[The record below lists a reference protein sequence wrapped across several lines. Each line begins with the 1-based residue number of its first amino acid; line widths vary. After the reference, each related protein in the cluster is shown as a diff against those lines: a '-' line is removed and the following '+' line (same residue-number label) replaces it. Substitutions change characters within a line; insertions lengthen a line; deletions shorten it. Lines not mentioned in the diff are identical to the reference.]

1 MTFRIDR
8 SSSENLI
15 TFALSGEIGADDA
28 ARLQGLLDGESDRRV
43 VLDLRDV
50 TLADRDAVGLLAHA
64 EATGVSLVNCPEYI
78 RSWIAAEHDGT

>member
-8 SSSENLI
+8 SSSESRI
-15 TFALSGEIGADDA
+15 TFALSGEIGADDT

-43 VLDLRDV
+43 ALDLRDV
-50 TLADRDAVGLLAHA
+50 TLADRDAVSLLAHA

-78 RSWIAAEHDGT
+78 RRWIAAEHDRT